1 VHRCTPRRRLARP
14 GAVSG
19 NFVIARRG
27 RSQRDGDRRVRVAGA
42 IHADAILP
50 GQPRCMHQ
58 DLLLVIGLLFAI
70 TVLTPLGAR
79 LHVAQPLVL
88 VLAGLALAFV
98 PGLPAVTLAPDLVFL
113 IFLPPLLYEA
123 AWFTSW
129 REFRRWRRSIL
140 MLAFGLVLFTSVIV
154 GYVTSAVI
162 PGVTLAM
169 GFLLG
174 GIVSPPDAVAA
185 TSVLKGLRIPKRATT
200 ILEGESLVNDASSLI
215 VFRFAL
221 AAVVTGHFSVLE
233 ATRQFVVVTVGGV
246 IVGVALAALICQL
259 HRSLTT
265 TPAIDTALTVMSP
278 YVMYIAAEELHWS
291 GVMSVVSGGLFLSR
305 RAHAFLDYKS
315 RMQAY
320 AVWSTLGFVLNGLV
334 FILIG
339 LELTHVRGLLD
350 PGEFPRAVGYG
361 LFVSV
366 LVIAIRFVWMYPAAH
381 LPRLLFPAIA
391 AREPDP
397 GWRLPT
403 MIAWAGMRGVVSLAA
418 ALSIPQT
425 LPGGEPFPQRGTLLV
440 ITFVVILVTL
450 VGQGLTLPWL
460 VRTLQIED
468 VDDAVPEDEQ
478 ELALRADLAAAVL
491 THLAAHPGDTPRVA
505 RAHAH
510 YTRVAARTR
519 AALDD
524 LRAATHAR
532 HAESREFQRTL
543 IGVQRERLGHI
554 REASAYDDDVVRK
567 VESALDLE
575 EARLNG

>member
-1 VHRCTPRRRLARP
+1 MP
-14 GAVSG
+14 GTAATYTG
-19 NFVIARRG
+19 GHARRML
-27 RSQRDGDRRVRVAGA
+27 
-42 IHADAILP
+42 H
-50 GQPRCMHQ
+50 H
-58 DLLLVIGLLFAI
+58 DLLLVIGLLFA
-70 TVLTPLGAR
+70 VSLLTPLGAR
-79 LHVAQPLVL
+79 IHVAQPLVL
-88 VLAGLALAFV
+88 VLGGLAIAFV
-98 PGLPAVTLAPDLVFL
+98 PGLPPVTIAPDLVFL

-129 REFRRWRRSIL
+129 REFWRWKRSIL

-154 GYVTSAVI
+154 GYVTAAVI

-221 AAVVTGHFSVLE
+221 AAVLTGQFSALQ
-233 ATRQFVVVTVGGV
+233 ATQQFVVVTLGGV
-246 IVGVALAALICQL
+246 VVGVALAAAIYHL

-305 RAHAFLDYKS
+305 RSHSFLDYKS

-320 AVWSTLGFVLNGLV
+320 GVWSTLSFVLNGLV

-339 LELTHVRGLLD
+339 LELKHVQGLLD
-350 PGEFPRAVGYG
+350 PGEFPRAVGHG
-361 LFVSV
+361 LFVSL

-381 LPRLLFPAIA
+381 LPRRLFPAIA
-391 AREPDP
+391 LREPDP
-397 GWRLPT
+397 GYRMPT
-403 MIAWAGMRGVVSLAA
+403 MLAWAGMRGVVSLAA

-425 LPGGEPFPQRGTLLV
+425 LPGGEPFPLRGTLLV

-460 VRTLQIED
+460 VRRLQIED
-468 VDDAVPEDEQ
+468 VDHTVAEEEQ
-478 ELALRADLAAAVL
+478 ELSLRAELAGAVL
-491 THLAAHPGDTPRVA
+491 THLATHPGDNPRVA

-510 YTRVAARTR
+510 YTRVAARTK
-519 AALDD
+519 AALDE
-524 LRAATHAR
+524 LRAAAHATHAEGR
-532 HAESREFQRTL
+532 DFQRTL
-543 IGVQRERLGHI
+543 IGVQRQALGHI
-554 REASAYDDDVVRK
+554 REASAYDDEVVRK